1 MKLSAGK
8 AYNETASRNPEEQT
22 TDM

>member
-22 TDM
+22 TT